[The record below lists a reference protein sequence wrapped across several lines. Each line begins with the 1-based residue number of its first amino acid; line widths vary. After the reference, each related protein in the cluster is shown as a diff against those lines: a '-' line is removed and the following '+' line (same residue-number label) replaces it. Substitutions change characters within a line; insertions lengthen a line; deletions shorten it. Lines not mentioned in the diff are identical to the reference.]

1 MLPRNFMN
9 QQTNQEQPKIMD
21 LKDIADNKLFAAIG
35 YLGILC
41 FVPLFLKKDSL
52 YAQFHGRQALVL
64 FIAEIIVSFVNI
76 IPFLGQLIWFFGSIV
91 FLIVSVMG
99 IIKAWQGECWEIP
112 LISGYAR
119 KISL

>member
-1 MLPRNFMN
+1 MD
-9 QQTNQEQPKIMD
+9 QQTNSEQPKSMD
-21 LKDIADNKLFAAIG
+21 PKDIVDNKLFAAIG
-35 YLGILC
+35 YLGVFCL
-41 FVPLFLKKDSL
+41 VPLFLKKDSP

-91 FLIVSVMG
+91 FLIVSVVG

-112 LISGYAR
+112 YISGYAK